1 MPFHHLTDHQ
11 LQCCHS
17 THLKNPKVPNTR
29 KVESV
34 GRSLMAP
41 GAVISSA
48 NLLAFSLQVCQWGG
62 KTGARVFW
70 RIRRTN
76 HAAIAASFAGA
87 IKELSKPNPDLL
99 VAKRALSPI
108 SGLGS
113 FSYST
118 KHLRMLAP
126 EFSPVLDRVIDNYL
140 VTHSSK
146 YARTSID
153 GRYLA
158 YADFC
163 RVKAYLLTVNK
174 VTLGDFLKPANPC
187 EVAKTANAAYCKW
200 TAADVDMACFAWL
213 QGWCNCGGATASNS
227 GEPRKKSIPAKVDS
241 NTDVKRAPEAPTNS
255 SKPIIF
261 LAQDHKLDTAV
272 TIKEACNSRWNNA
285 WICRDHGSLDFKN
298 EGVRGTTRYMIGDIL
313 AQGVD
318 VTHDPDWELSRDGKT
333 CHHGGR
339 NYQGRLY
346 KETVA
351 DAVRYLKQ
359 FFDVRA
365 CPDNETET
373 QEWIDAL

>member
-1 MPFHHLTDHQ
+1 MPLHHLTNHQ
-11 LQCCHS
+11 LQCCHYK
-17 THLKNPKVPNTR
+17 HLHKVPGTR
-29 KVESV
+29 GVEAF
-34 GRSLMAP
+34 GRTLMAP
-41 GAVISSA
+41 GAVISHTS
-48 NLLAFSLQVCQWGG
+48 LLAFSREVCRWGG
-62 KTGARVFW
+62 QTGARVFW
-70 RIRRTN
+70 RINTSP
-76 HAAIAASFAGA
+76 AINIVNSFKDA
-87 IKELSKPNPDLL
+87 IKHLGIYPPNLL
-99 VAKRALSPI
+99 NAKTSLAPI

-126 EFSPVLDRVIDNYL
+126 EFSPVLDRVIDHYL
-140 VTHSSK
+140 VTHSER
-146 YARTSID
+146 YARTRID
-153 GRYLA
+153 GRYLG

-163 RVKAYLLTVNK
+163 RVKAIQLTADK
-174 VTLGDFLKPANPC
+174 VTLGDFLVPAAPIALTTTINP
-187 EVAKTANAAYCKW
+187 AHCKW

-213 QGWCNCGGATASNS
+213 QGWCNCGGATATNI
-227 GEPRKKSIPAKVDS
+227 GEHRKKSIPAKVDS

-298 EGVRGTTRYMIGDIL
+298 EGVRGTTRYLIGDIL

-318 VTHDPDWELSRDGKT
+318 VPHDPDWELSRDGKT
-333 CHHGGR
+333 CHHGGS

-373 QEWIDAL
+373 QDWIDAL